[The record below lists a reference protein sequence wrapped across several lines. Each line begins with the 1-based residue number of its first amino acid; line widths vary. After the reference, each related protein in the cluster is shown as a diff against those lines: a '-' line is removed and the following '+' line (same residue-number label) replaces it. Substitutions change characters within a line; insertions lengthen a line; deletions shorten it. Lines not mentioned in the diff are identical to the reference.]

1 MRLNE
6 TFLVSEFLLKPNCE
20 IIHAWLAK
28 KWRKTKTKTGPAL
41 VVIAYLQAPLLL
53 SRGVKVHRKEI
64 VRISLN
70 RVIGVLCTSPPCQ

>member
-41 VVIAYLQAPLLL
+41 VAIAYL
-53 SRGVKVHRKEI
+53 
-64 VRISLN
+64 
-70 RVIGVLCTSPPCQ
+70 